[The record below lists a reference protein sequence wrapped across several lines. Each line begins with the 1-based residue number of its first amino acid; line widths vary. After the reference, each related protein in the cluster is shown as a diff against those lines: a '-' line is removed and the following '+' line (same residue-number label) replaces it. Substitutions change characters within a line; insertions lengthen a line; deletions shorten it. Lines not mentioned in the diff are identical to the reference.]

1 MNARAETTPAF
12 RALCAGI
19 FAASF
24 GVVLLEIALGRIFSF
39 TIWYH
44 FSYLTISVA
53 LLGFAAA
60 GSLLAAFPRLLDD
73 VSALLRQ
80 ASLTAAL
87 GVAILLFVA
96 SGVSLDPVAVLH
108 EKQQLTNLAGYY
120 LALMM
125 PFLGAGMAIVGA
137 IAVAPTRIARLYF
150 WDLAGAALACL
161 AVVPLIWRFGTP
173 VTVALSA
180 TAFCAAAV
188 AFSRP
193 TTPSRVA
200 LAIVL
205 ATVTIAV
212 GATVEFV
219 PGSKKFLSIHSATG
233 ARPIFQRW
241 TPINRVDVVAWDET
255 TQDDR
260 LGYRGWG
267 ASPRYDGPGQ
277 HFRMIGYDGD
287 SCASMYR
294 WSGAREE
301 LDWLHH
307 HVFEAPYLLTERP
320 RVLVIGV
327 GGGVDILTA
336 IANDAASIVG
346 VELNPITIALEQGP
360 YAAYNGGI
368 LNRPEV
374 TMVAAEGRHFLRS
387 TADRY
392 DLIEMNSIGTLS
404 ASSSAAYVLPESYLF
419 TADAV
424 SDYLSHLTP
433 GGVFASATG
442 DFNTP
447 EWQPRHTLRLL
458 SNVRRALARRGVQAP
473 ERHVAIVASAEGLA
487 MVHTLVKAEPFT
499 AEDMARLDAFVQTEG
514 FEYWQRPDRRV
525 DHAAAL
531 LLWGDDAEREAF
543 YARQDLNLRATTDE
557 SPFFFN
563 FYKWRTLWKRSGEM
577 DAARTFTTGQIV
589 LVLMLAQSVV
599 AAAVLV
605 LAPLIARRGAD
616 LGSMPRR
623 SGYVL
628 YFVAVGLGFMLLEI
642 SFLQRFGLYLGY
654 PTYTISVVLFS
665 LLIFAG
671 LGSLLSARIAPP
683 YERALTAALAALVSL
698 TMLYLLGLSV
708 IFGATL
714 GASLPVRIAIAVAL
728 LAPLGLLLGVF
739 FPLGITLVS
748 ARSVHFVPW
757 AWAITGC
764 AGVVGTILAVMLA
777 ISWDFRVVTLLAL
790 AIYAA
795 GVGAL
800 AWAEKARPA
809 AVV

>member
-1 MNARAETTPAF
+1 MR
-12 RALCAGI
+12 GI

-374 TMVAAEGRHFLRS
+374 TMVAAGGRHFLRS

-404 ASSSAAYVLPESYLF
+404 ASSSAAYVLPESYLHRGRGQRLPL
-419 TADAV
+419 A
-424 SDYLSHLTP
+424 SHARWGLRERDGRLQHP
-433 GGVFASATG
+433 GMAAASYPPAALERCGAPSRAAASRRRNVTSRSW
-442 DFNTP
+442 P
-447 EWQPRHTLRLL
+447 APR
-458 SNVRRALARRGVQAP
+458 
-473 ERHVAIVASAEGLA
+473 GLA

-514 FEYWQRPDRRV
+514 FEYWQRPDRR
-525 DHAAAL
+525 ASI
-531 LLWGDDAEREAF
+531 
-543 YARQDLNLRATTDE
+543 T
-557 SPFFFN
+557 
-563 FYKWRTLWKRSGEM
+563 
-577 DAARTFTTGQIV
+577 
-589 LVLMLAQSVV
+589 
-599 AAAVLV
+599 
-605 LAPLIARRGAD
+605 
-616 LGSMPRR
+616 PRR
-623 SGYVL
+623 SYCG
-628 YFVAVGLGFMLLEI
+628 AMM
-642 SFLQRFGLYLGY
+642 R
-654 PTYTISVVLFS
+654 
-665 LLIFAG
+665 
-671 LGSLLSARIAPP
+671 SARHST
-683 YERALTAALAALVSL
+683 R
-698 TMLYLLGLSV
+698 G
-708 IFGATL
+708 
-714 GASLPVRIAIAVAL
+714 RI
-728 LAPLGLLLGVF
+728 
-739 FPLGITLVS
+739 
-748 ARSVHFVPW
+748 
-757 AWAITGC
+757 
-764 AGVVGTILAVMLA
+764 
-777 ISWDFRVVTLLAL
+777 
-790 AIYAA
+790 
-795 GVGAL
+795 
-800 AWAEKARPA
+800 
-809 AVV
+809 